1 MNRVE
6 NKRALEHTSWP
17 LIKCKW
23 HKMDH
28 KIKNGANEVKTPLQN
43 LVLDAKLRGF
53 YNGKALILNQ
63 DFI

>member
-28 KIKNGANEVKTPLQN
+28 KIIKMELTKSRLPYRIWFWTQSCEALTM
-43 LVLDAKLRGF
+43 AKLL
-53 YNGKALILNQ
+53 Y
-63 DFI
+63 